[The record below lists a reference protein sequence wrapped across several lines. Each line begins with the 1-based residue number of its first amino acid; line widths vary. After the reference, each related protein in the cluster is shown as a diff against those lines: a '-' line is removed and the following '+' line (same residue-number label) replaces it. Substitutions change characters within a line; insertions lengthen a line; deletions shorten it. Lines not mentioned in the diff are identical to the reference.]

1 MFPLKSMSACP
12 GVGHRFGKFLYLA
25 VCPRFVRTDP
35 IHREQTFGLGIEHLI
50 VIALWYAPFM
60 ANKTDNLVARQ
71 EFILRNLQA
80 AGSVSIDD
88 LRSVL
93 GASIATIRR
102 DLEDLENR
110 SLLKRVR
117 GGAVPIGP
125 LFYEPFRHDVSFQ
138 DKIASFAEEKRRI
151 ARAAAELVQAG
162 QTIAL
167 SGGTTTT
174 EVVRSLKV
182 LSDISIITNTIN
194 VAMELSNR
202 KDIEVIVTGGIL
214 RGNWFTLLGPLANA
228 ATEMLFA
235 DIMFI
240 GVDGI
245 DAQQGLTCTNPAEAE
260 VLRKLAQHSKKKVVV
275 ADRSKLGTV
284 SKWLLCKT
292 SEIDCLITD
301 SGATAEAIAPFEK
314 LGISVIVA

>member
-1 MFPLKSMSACP
+1 
-12 GVGHRFGKFLYLA
+12 
-25 VCPRFVRTDP
+25 
-35 IHREQTFGLGIEHLI
+35 
-50 VIALWYAPFM
+50 M
-60 ANKTDNLVARQ
+60 ATRTDNLVARQ
-71 EFILRNLQA
+71 EFILRTLQDI
-80 AGSVSIDD
+80 GSVSIDD
-88 LRSVL
+88 LCTAL
-93 GASIATIRR
+93 NASIATIRR
-102 DLEDLENR
+102 DLEDLEVR

-138 DKIASFAEEKRRI
+138 DKITSFAEEKRHI
-151 ARAAAELVQAG
+151 ARAAAEMVQAG

-182 LSDISIITNTIN
+182 LSDISIITNTVNI
-194 VAMELSNR
+194 AMELSNR

-214 RGNWFTLLGPLANA
+214 RGNWFTLTGPIANA

-245 DAQQGLTCTNPAEAE
+245 DAQRGLTCTNPAESE
-260 VLRKLAQHSKKKVVV
+260 VLRKLARHSKKKVVV
-275 ADRSKLGTV
+275 ADHSKLGAV
-284 SKWLLCKT
+284 SKWLLCET
-292 SEIDCLITD
+292 REIDCLITD
-301 SGATAEAIAPFEK
+301 RGANEAATAPFEE
-314 LGISVIVA
+314 LGIKVTRA

>member
-1 MFPLKSMSACP
+1 
-12 GVGHRFGKFLYLA
+12 
-25 VCPRFVRTDP
+25 
-35 IHREQTFGLGIEHLI
+35 
-50 VIALWYAPFM
+50 M
-60 ANKTDNLVARQ
+60 ANRTNTLVERQ
-71 EFILRNLQA
+71 EFILRHLQET
-80 AGSVSIDD
+80 GKVSIDE
-88 LRSVL
+88 LQTAL

-117 GGAVPIGP
+117 GGAVPFGP
-125 LFYEPFRHDVSFQ
+125 LFYEPFRHDASFQ

-151 ARAAAELVQAG
+151 ARAAAALVQSG

-182 LSDISIITNTIN
+182 LSDISIITNTVN

-202 KDIEVIVTGGIL
+202 RDIEVIVTGGIL
-214 RGNWFTLLGPLANA
+214 RGSWFTLIGPIANA
-228 ATEMLFA
+228 ATDLLFA

-245 DAQQGLTCTNPAEAE
+245 DAQQGLTCNNPSEAE
-260 VLRKLAQHSKKKVVV
+260 VLRKLARHSKKKVVV
-275 ADRSKLGTV
+275 ADRSKLGAV
-284 SKWLLCKT
+284 SKWLLCET
-292 SEIDCLITD
+292 REIDSLITD
-301 SGATAEAIAPFEK
+301 QGATDESIAPFES
-314 LGISVIVA
+314 LGIAVTRA